1 MKERAAVSF
10 RRINPKIKIAPSI
23 LGADYG
29 DLNHYLQKLEPF
41 SDMFHVDVMDG
52 NFVPNLSIGA
62 GVVSCI
68 KTTIPLDCHLM
79 INNPHKYIK
88 DFIKAGAHTVTIHA
102 EASKNLKK
110 DIGTIQSFGCQAGV
124 SINPKTPVKKIEK
137 VLPMVDLVLIM
148 SVEPGFGGQE
158 FMPEVLPKIAEI
170 RKQYPNL
177 DIAVDGGIDDK
188 TAVYAKASGANVF
201 VAGSY
206 ILKAEDPKA
215 AAEKLRSAVEK

>member
-1 MKERAAVSF
+1 MPKPAVSF
-10 RRINPKIKIAPSI
+10 RTVNLKTKIAPSI

-52 NFVPNLSIGA
+52 NFVPNLTIGA
-62 GVVSCI
+62 VVVNSI

-79 INNPHKYIK
+79 INHPEQYIE
-88 DFIKAGAHTVTIHA
+88 DFAKAGAHIITIHA
-102 EASKNLKK
+102 ETSRNLKK
-110 DIGTIQSFGCQAGV
+110 DIEKIHELGCLAGV

-137 VLPMVDLVLIM
+137 VLSLVDLVLIM

-158 FMPEVLPKIAEI
+158 FIPEVLPKIAQI
-170 RKQYPNL
+170 RKSYPEL

-188 TAVYAKASGANVF
+188 TAKFCKEAGANVF

-206 ILKAEDPKA
+206 ILKADDPKV
-215 AAEKLRSAVEK
+215 AAEKLRESVS